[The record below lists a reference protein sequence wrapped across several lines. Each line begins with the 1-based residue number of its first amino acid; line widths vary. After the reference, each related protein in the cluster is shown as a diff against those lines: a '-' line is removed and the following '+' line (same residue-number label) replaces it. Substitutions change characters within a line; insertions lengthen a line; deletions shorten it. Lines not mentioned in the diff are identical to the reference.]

1 MPVLVTRTEICLEIS
16 KILFKLFTQDLA
28 PTNQCIIIII
38 FRYLRSKFLR
48 NGQPGFVSSK
58 SPPLSFKM
66 SLRKKPL
73 VCCTKIENSM
83 SYLIILM
90 SMTFSLFLSF
100 AFLYNDFDST
110 VSLLKYFTRACDRPQ
125 VCSNADWLAREERA
139 WVSVARVANTLLS
152 AQW

>member
-1 MPVLVTRTEICLEIS
+1 
-16 KILFKLFTQDLA
+16 
-28 PTNQCIIIII
+28 
-38 FRYLRSKFLR
+38 
-48 NGQPGFVSSK
+48 
-58 SPPLSFKM
+58 
-66 SLRKKPL
+66 
-73 VCCTKIENSM
+73 
-83 SYLIILM
+83 M